1 MIILSIWMKVSSEK
15 ILFLLEIIFQLC
27 DFYSFFMYL
36 LVGSM
41 HGVLEMYIKQVTQHV
56 KEEMGSKWTRLFS
69 LYWKGHT

>member
-36 LVGSM
+36 LVGNM

-56 KEEMGSKWTRLFS
+56 KEEMGSK
-69 LYWKGHT
+69 